1 MVGDRKAGSQ
11 FRFLRIL
18 EGLLRREREQP
29 SPRTCQAAPRHSSRE
44 CPSQGV
50 CCKWLLTELCYM
62 EALIQTP
69 VAESTPRV
77 SYTMSGG

>member
-29 SPRTCQAAPRHSSRE
+29 SPRTCQAAPRHSSR
-44 CPSQGV
+44 SALHKVFAVNGS
-50 CCKWLLTELCYM
+50 LLSCVTWR
-62 EALIQTP
+62 P
-69 VAESTPRV
+69 
-77 SYTMSGG
+77 